1 MLEKLIEI
9 NSRGKTI
16 KTDRIHLGEGV
27 LLTEDFPK
35 VKDLYIPY
43 KKRSTHFGCVGTTR
57 IGKTKFLSY
66 LSSQDILAG
75 NSVVVMDP
83 KADNEL
89 LSGVISSAVLAGRLN
104 DLMFISPIYS
114 DYSLRIDPLAY
125 YYVMD
130 EIIDHVTSGIQSDE
144 EFFINIAEEI
154 TTAIV
159 SSLVAQSLAKG
170 QTPLINFYDIK
181 QRITYESLR
190 QINDN
195 MNFFKNHPDEKVRQL
210 AEETV
215 MNIEQVLGSPQDY
228 FGKVSSTLRT
238 MLTAMTSST
247 TGKIIGRARTN
258 EFIRRFEEGESVILY
273 CNTGSTILR
282 RKAHTIGRIIL
293 SMIQASVG
301 RAMISG
307 RKINPPLCLY
317 LDEGD
322 TLLYRGIED
331 MFNKAGGAN
340 VWLHFFTQSFSQ
352 IKKAVGQNITESII
366 DNISTW
372 IYMKVNCNETAN
384 YIEESSPKKTIWKI
398 IPSVADAKASFS
410 MREEEERLIQA
421 ERVVRLKPRYFYMRH
436 DGEFYKGRVPI
447 VREPFI
453 KTLFPD
459 LRVKHAA
466 VKN

>member
-1 MLEKLIEI
+1 MLDKLMEI
-9 NSRGKTI
+9 NLKGKTV
-16 KTDRIHLGEGV
+16 KTDKLHLGEGV
-27 LLTEDFPK
+27 LLGEDFPK
-35 VKDLYIPY
+35 IKNLYIPY

-57 IGKTKFLSY
+57 IGKTKFISY
-66 LSSQDILAG
+66 LASQDILAG
-75 NSVVVMDP
+75 NSVVVVDP

-89 LSGVISSAVLAGRLN
+89 LSSVISATIQAGRLN
-104 DLMFISPIYS
+104 DLMFISPVYS

-130 EIIDHVTSGIQSDE
+130 EIIDHVTSGIQSNE
-144 EFFINIAEEI
+144 EFFITIAEEI

-159 SSLVAQSLAKG
+159 SSLVAQAYAKG
-170 QTPLINFYDIK
+170 ETPLINFFDIK

-190 QINDN
+190 QILEN
-195 MNFFKNHPDEKVRQL
+195 MNFFSNHPDERVRQL
-210 AEETV
+210 AEETI
-215 MNIEQVLGSPQDY
+215 MNVEHVLSSPQEY

-258 EFIRRFEEGESVILY
+258 EFIRRFEEGEPVILY
-273 CNTGSTILR
+273 CNTGSLLLR
-282 RKAHTIGRIIL
+282 RKAYTIGRILL

-301 RAMISG
+301 RAIVSG
-307 RKINPPLCLY
+307 KKINPPLCLY

-322 TLLYRGIED
+322 TILYNGVEN

-372 IYMKVNCNETAN
+372 IYMKVNCNETAS
-384 YIEESSPKKTIWKI
+384 YIEEASPKKTIWKI

-410 MREEEERLIQA
+410 MREEEERLILG
-421 ERVVRLKPRYFYMRH
+421 ERVIKLKPRYFYMRH
-436 DGEFYKGRVPI
+436 EGEFYKGRVP
-447 VREPFI
+447 FI
-453 KTLFPD
+453 KPTKIKILFPD
-459 LRVKHAA
+459 LRVKHAF
-466 VKN
+466 VKS